1 MGESPP
7 KADVHVKEQYGGQ
20 YNREVAFT
28 HSVTYIEC
36 MWHDWPIHATSAIA
50 VTTIDQCR

>member
-20 YNREVAFT
+20 YNREVALT